1 MKSSVPEYIP
11 PGRGANSYHRQ
22 QQNQNN
28 EENDSNY
35 DLQRASIINRR
46 EKPKAELLIEPQKH
60 SEPIYQTDIR
70 RNHSSPNTEKDLED
84 KPQDIQG
91 GIKSKFYVSELDYHI
106 PDLNVTHYSSDQGS
120 VKSCGTDGC
129 TVTTGTTVQVSNGIT
144 AKLRRVFKRKKS
156 KTNERHEN
164 LPMSIATAEAAKH
177 DNMKA
182 NPLIKETP
190 QGLISQHSS
199 KGSDGKSNNVR
210 HDEEDDIRDTSQ
222 PQQQRNSMLSFF
234 QNIFECCTTDEDIF
248 LE

>member
-28 EENDSNY
+28 EGDSSNY

-46 EKPKAELLIEPQKH
+46 EKPKAELLIEPERP

-70 RNHSSPNTEKDLED
+70 RNHSSTNTEKDLGD
-84 KPQDIQG
+84 KPQDKQG
-91 GIKSKFYVSELDYHI
+91 GLKSKFYVSELDYHI

-156 KTNERHEN
+156 KSNEKHEN
-164 LPMSIATAEAAKH
+164 LPMSITTAEVANH
-177 DNMKA
+177 DNMQA
-182 NPLIKETP
+182 NPLVEETP
-190 QGLISQHSS
+190 QGLISQRLSR
-199 KGSDGKSNNVR
+199 GSDGKSDNVR
-210 HDEEDDIRDTSQ
+210 NDGEDDIRDTSQ
-222 PQQQRNSMLSFF
+222 PQQKRNFTLSFI